1 MSWKKLI
8 AMVDR
13 HARLT
18 KELNGIEAEWK
29 KLRMPILLL
38 NQTRRSAPTLTRSTP
53 KSRRRRG
60 PNVTTDIAK
69 KILGLYGDGKSV
81 EYIAKVVK
89 VAESTVYRCLRKQG
103 AIKSTKPKQS
113 TIMQETTSV
122 SDKVLDVITS
132 MATKGV
138 VTRATVRKEA
148 RRLFKLNPRQVGQGI
163 RALEIQNRVRSDGD
177 TVHIS

>member
-1 MSWKKLI
+1 MSWKRLI

-29 KLRMPILLL
+29 KLRMPIVLL
-38 NQTRRSAPTLTRSTP
+38 NRTRRSAPTLTRSMPT
-53 KSRRRRG
+53 RRRG
-60 PNVTTDIAK
+60 PNVTSDISK

-81 EYIAKVVK
+81 QYISKVIK
-89 VAESTVYRCLRKQG
+89 VTPSTVYRCLRKQG
-103 AIKSTKPKQS
+103 AIKSMRPKQS
-113 TIMQETTSV
+113 KVMQENTSV

-132 MATKGV
+132 MAAKGV

-148 RRLFKLNPRQVGQGI
+148 KRLFKLNAHQVGQGI
-163 RALEIQNRVRSDGD
+163 FALERQKRVRPDGD
-177 TVHIS
+177 TIHIS